1 MLSFFAAYGGLFF
14 KETLIM
20 ITVGTSEIIIGTIA
34 TVLAYGFTASIVGWF
49 RAWVALQMGD
59 DTPERDG
66 YLTFNPFVHTDII
79 GFFCFI
85 FLQFGWFKSIVIDK
99 SAIRGKHAKL
109 KQILAYYS
117 DTITHII
124 FSFLGIIALVVF
136 FGESARCALKYALS
150 LRDFSCY
157 YYLAQNA
164 PNVSSFVLSLSF
176 ILFAFTRLNIL
187 LSGLTFAFN
196 TLRYAFFSNRE
207 SIMSYNP
214 LYYMLFS
221 FLFFI
226 FVARPVGGLV
236 LYSGLL
242 LSKCFIG

>member
-1 MLSFFAAYGGLFF
+1 MGKIYGMD
-14 KETLIM
+14 KRYNHSENEK
-20 ITVGTSEIIIGTIA
+20 TSQ
-34 TVLAYGFTASIVGWF
+34 
-49 RAWVALQMGD
+49 ALWEEKQVY
-59 DTPERDG
+59 TPEN
-66 YLTFNPFVHTDII
+66 NP
-79 GFFCFI
+79 GR
-85 FLQFGWFKSIVIDK
+85 LYSIDK

-164 PNVSSFVLSLSF
+164 PNVSSLVLSFSF

-226 FVARPVGGLV
+226 FVVRPVGGLV